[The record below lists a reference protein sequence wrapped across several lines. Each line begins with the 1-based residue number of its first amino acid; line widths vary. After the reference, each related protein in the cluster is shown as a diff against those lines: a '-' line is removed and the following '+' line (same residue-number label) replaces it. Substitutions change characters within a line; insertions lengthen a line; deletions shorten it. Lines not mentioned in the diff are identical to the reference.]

1 VRRIAEVADIEPGS
15 LVMEIGP
22 GLGVLTRELASR
34 AARVIAIELDNRLAE
49 HLEGQDLGK
58 HVTIV
63 RGDVLRID
71 LAQITSGKPF
81 QVVANLPYAVATA
94 AIEHLLDTASRP
106 TRLVIM
112 VQREVAERMVAK
124 PPNMSILAVAIQ
136 FYGIPKI
143 AFRVGSGAFI
153 PPPNVESAVVRIDVR
168 ESMLLPESD
177 HRGLFTVVRAGFGQR
192 RKNLLNALSAG
203 LALDKESIRSA
214 LDEASIDT
222 ARRAETLTIDEWVQ
236 VYQVFST
243 LDLIHAGI

>member
-1 VRRIAEVADIEPGS
+1 
-15 LVMEIGP
+15 
-22 GLGVLTRELASR
+22 
-34 AARVIAIELDNRLAE
+34 
-49 HLEGQDLGK
+49 
-58 HVTIV
+58 
-63 RGDVLRID
+63 
-71 LAQITSGKPF
+71 
-81 QVVANLPYAVATA
+81 
-94 AIEHLLDTASRP
+94 
-106 TRLVIM
+106 M